1 MKLPN
6 AELAIVEERKILGYL
21 LNFTHRDGTSK
32 ARFFLRFGF
41 RLDDWEILARA
52 LREHGRQFEV
62 SRERAT
68 GFGPCY
74 DVDGPLE
81 TPDGR
86 RPLVRTVWQIDH
98 GQIAPR
104 LITAYPAEA
113 HDD

>member
-6 AELAIVEERKILGYL
+6 AQLAVVEQQKILGYL
-21 LNFTHRDGTSK
+21 LNLSHRDGASK
-32 ARFFLRFGF
+32 ARFFLQFGF
-41 RLDDWEILARA
+41 RVTDWGTLARA
-52 LREHGRQFEV
+52 LRDHGRQFEV
-62 SRERAT
+62 SRQRAT
-68 GFGPCY
+68 GFGPSY

-86 RPLVRTVWQIDH
+86 RPRVRTVWQIDH